1 MRPILLMAALLVSSP
16 ASAQD
21 IGKPIIDMHLHA
33 RKAGYTGPD
42 PMPMCAPFAVMP
54 RSDPKNGIYEGMA
67 FEGKPCAD
75 PIPAARTDEAVLADT
90 LRAIKQYNIIGVV
103 SGEPDDIA
111 AWIARGGGRFLPAI
125 DYRLP
130 GTPGQKH
137 VAAKSMNE
145 LRALH
150 QRGLLTVIGEIMA
163 QYEGVAVDDP
173 RLDPLW
179 ALAVELDVP
188 VAIHM
193 GPGEPGSP
201 YSGGAYRAA
210 LGDPLLLEPVLKK
223 YPKLRV
229 SIMHAAYPFSDRLRA
244 LMFSHPQVY
253 AEIGSIVY
261 TEPRPA
267 FYAFLKDIVDAGYG
281 DRILFGSDQ
290 MIWPGIIGPSVR
302 SIVDAPFLTEKQKR
316 DILYNNAARFLRLSA
331 DQIAAHHAGAKSPDD
346 AKITLPK

>member
-1 MRPILLMAALLVSSP
+1 MPISLLMAAAAL
-16 ASAQD
+16 
-21 IGKPIIDMHLHA
+21 PIIDMHLHA
-33 RKAGYTGPD
+33 RRAAYSGANP
-42 PMPMCAPFAVMP
+42 PPMCAPFRVMP
-54 RSDPKNGIYEGMA
+54 RSDARNGVYEGMKFNA
-67 FEGKPCAD
+67 APCKN
-75 PIPAARTDEAVLADT
+75 PIPAASTDAAVLAGTVAAMD
-90 LRAIKQYNIIGVV
+90 RNNIFGVV
-103 SGEPDDIA
+103 SGEPALIA
-111 AWIARGGGRFLPAI
+111 EWVAAAPRRFMPAI

-130 GTPGQKH
+130 GTAGAKH
-137 VAAKSMNE
+137 VAPKPLDL

-150 QRGLLTVIGEIMA
+150 RQGKLMVIGEIMA

-193 GPGEPGSP
+193 GPGEPGEP

-229 SIMHAAYPFSDRLRA
+229 SIMHAGYPMADRLRT
-244 LMFSHPQVY
+244 LMFSYPHVY

-267 FYAFLKDIVDAGYG
+267 FYAFLKEIVEAGYG
-281 DRILFGSDQ
+281 DRVLFGSDQ
-290 MIWPGIIGPSVR
+290 MIWPGVIDPSVR
-302 SIVDAPFLTEKQKR
+302 VIRDAPFLTYSQKR
-316 DILYNNAARFLRLSA
+316 DILYNNAARFLRLSQA
-331 DQIAAHHAGAKSPDD
+331 DIDRHHGR
-346 AKITLPK
+346 